1 MAVKILWHPA
11 QEPKTKPLTAPTW
24 IFFELQVWVNQLM
37 HTEKEWSQPVRS

>member
-24 IFFELQVWVNQLM
+24 IFELQLWVNQLM
-37 HTEKEWSQPVRS
+37 HTEKEWSPPVRS